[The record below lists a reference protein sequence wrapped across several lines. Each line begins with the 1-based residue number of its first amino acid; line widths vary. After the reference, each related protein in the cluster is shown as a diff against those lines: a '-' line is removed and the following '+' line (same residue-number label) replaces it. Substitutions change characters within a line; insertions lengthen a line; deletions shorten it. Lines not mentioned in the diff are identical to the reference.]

1 VVSAGSD
8 WGSSCSVQVTFV
20 SFSGLCSVSATTASL
35 AVVVVAFCGGSVFV
49 LFMFIF
55 VLFCFFVFIQV
66 FQRLDGSI
74 WIQKPERVWFY

>member
-1 VVSAGSD
+1 LGLFKLFGVGFR
-8 WGSSCSVQVTFV
+8 SSHFRLLLWV
-20 SFSGLCSVSATTASL
+20 CSVSATTASL